1 MRYIL
6 SVLLAGVLSFTGLAQ
21 VADNVDEATRFRVTV
36 DNITTVAKQNSNT
49 SIAEVNLSDVRILDN
64 RSNFQ
69 LDELG
74 SRHGWVRSD
83 SQIEELGSRHG
94 WVRSNSQLNELGSRH
109 GWVRSNSQLN
119 ELGSRHGWVRSNSQ
133 LNELGSRHGWV
144 R

>member
-36 DNITTVAKQNSNT
+36 DNMTTVAKQNSNT
-49 SIAEVNLSDVRILDN
+49 SIAEVNPNDIRILDN
-64 RSNFQ
+64 RSNSQ
-69 LDELG
+69 L
-74 SRHGWVRSD
+74 
-83 SQIEELGSRHG
+83 EELGNRYG
-94 WVRSNSQLNELGSRH
+94 WVRSNSQLNELGNRY

-119 ELGSRHGWVRSNSQ
+119 ELGNRYGWVRSNSQ
-133 LNELGSRHGWV
+133 LNELGNRYGWV